1 MLLIDYVKNIDWYK
15 VYADEIFAGISINDI
30 EIDFVKII
38 DFDKDQVLRFSVSYC
53 EAVYHKLLETNE
65 KSDISVYLSAL
76 KIAAYDPEYVLSS
89 IYNKYPNYFINRPV
103 LFLLIFSRENMFNYY
118 MVRKMYEDWY
128 EYR

>member
-30 EIDFVKII
+30 EVNLTNLI
-38 DFDKDQVLRFSVSYC
+38 DFDKDQILRFSVDYC

-65 KSDISVYLSAL
+65 KNDISVYLSAL
-76 KIAAYDPEYVLSS
+76 KIAAYDPEYVLMS
-89 IYNKYPNYFINRPV
+89 IYNKVPDYFINRPV

-118 MVRKMYEDWY
+118 MVRKMYEDWH
-128 EYR
+128 EFR